1 MTRARLVALAWL
13 ALATAIAIYLWARG
27 ADYYTTHPWD
37 RGAHPDDA
45 TLRSSGAWG
54 HGLGIA
60 GTGLILLN
68 LTFMLRRRVKAM
80 RRFGALRLW
89 MDMHVVTGLL
99 GPLLVLFHTAFLP
112 QTLIAI
118 IAAISLI
125 VLVITGIVGRF
136 IYAMVPRTIAG
147 AESGP
152 EEVQARLDAARAHVA
167 ACVAPGD
174 PLWGELDRLGVDPRV
189 PRSTLGCLL
198 LLPHALTSTALV
210 RLRLRAL
217 SRAHSGVML
226 EDLRELVITRRRL
239 HTLGLYRRLLAWWRG
254 LHRVAALVMIVTM
267 IVHVVVALYL
277 GYVPGEGP

>member
-1 MTRARLVALAWL
+1 M
-13 ALATAIAIYLWARG
+13 AIAVTVFLWSRG
-27 ADYYTTHPWD
+27 GDYYATHPWD

-68 LTFMLRRRVKAM
+68 LTFMLRRRVSAM
-80 RRFGALRLW
+80 RRFGPLRLW

-112 QTLIAI
+112 QTNVAI
-118 IAAISLI
+118 IAAVALI
-125 VLVITGIVGRF
+125 VLVVTGIVGRF
-136 IYAMVPRTIAG
+136 IYAMVPRTLAG

-152 EEVQARLDAARAHVA
+152 EEVAARLDAARDHIARHV
-167 ACVAPGD
+167 PPDD
-174 PLWGELDRLGVDPRV
+174 PLWPELDRLGVDPRV
-189 PRSTLGCLL
+189 PRTTVGCLL
-198 LLPHALTSTALV
+198 LLPHAMTSTALV

-217 SRAHSGVML
+217 ARAHPGVAL
-226 EDLRELVITRRRL
+226 DDLKELVIVRRRL

-277 GYVPGEGP
+277 GYAGGEP